1 MADLLSGVNVVDC
14 SSLIP
19 GPLCSM
25 MLRDLGANV
34 VRIESPKG
42 DRLRF
47 FGGKETSP
55 YFAVLNR
62 GKRSVVL
69 DLKEKKDRIA
79 FWKIAKKADILIAG
93 TRAKA
98 AAQLGLDY
106 LSIKRLN
113 RKIIYCS
120 ITGYGLKGKQSG
132 KAGHDLNYLAR
143 SGMLSLL
150 SKGQASVPRVQLAD
164 LSAGTL
170 ACSAILAALFSRE
183 RTGKGVCL
191 DLSMADAASYLFGM
205 YLSHDALKGEEPYLT
220 GGFPCYNIY
229 ETKDK
234 RYVSLGAI
242 ESKFWQSFCNAVKRK
257 DLLKRQFDDSIF
269 EAMRTLFKGKSMD
282 EWLKLNEKYD
292 FCCEPVKKIEN
303 VINEADLNKRRAII
317 TIDGVTQAALPFAFS
332 AFGRLKYSR
341 PPKLGEHT
349 KEILLEIGYGKKDV
363 NGLRKRKVIF

>member
-69 DLKEKKDRIA
+69 DIKEKKDRIA

-120 ITGYGLKGKQSG
+120 ITGYGLKGKQSV

-229 ETKDK
+229 ETKDGK
-234 RYVSLGAI
+234 WLALGAV
-242 ESKFWQSFCNAVKRK
+242 EEKFWKAWCNAAGLPSLERSQWSPEGQISEKVREAFRK
-257 DLLKRQFDDSIF
+257 KT
-269 EAMRTLFKGKSMD
+269 MR
-282 EWLKLNEKYD
+282 EWVALNDQYD
-292 FCCEPVKKIEN
+292 FCAEEIKDAKDAVSEGLKEKKWKKI
-303 VINEADLNKRRAII
+303 K
-317 TIDGVTQAALPFAFS
+317 GVPSPSPVMGVSSMVACGAAWPDCGAK
-332 AFGRLKYSR
+332 GQ
-341 PPKLGEHT
+341 P
-349 KEILLEIGYGKKDV
+349 
-363 NGLRKRKVIF
+363 